1 MAKVKKGS
9 LSGRVNPVSLGSTAD
24 ASFMIGEVD
33 EKDNDDFNLS
43 YVNSIIDYSDLGIE
57 DDNVKNKLIL
67 LESQIRFHERKTMQH
82 ILEYSRAIYEGNKI
96 FSNNRNGNFGKWVD
110 RLGISRE
117 TAYTFIRR
125 YNLYEDKKNE
135 KILELPGRVI
145 KELTGKNKE
154 DYNDA
159 EIIEILNAEKPMIA
173 ISGMKAKKREEKLKN
188 IEEKKEYLYN
198 LIINKETSVKRI
210 QEEIKELR
218 KEYEALIIE
227 DHQ

>member
-9 LSGRVNPVSLGSTAD
+9 LLGRVNPVSLGSTAN

-57 DDNVKNKLIL
+57 DDNIKNRLIL

-110 RLGISRE
+110 QLGISRE
-117 TAYTFIRR
+117 TANTFVRR
-125 YNLYEDKKNE
+125 YTLYEDKKNE
-135 KILELPGRVI
+135 
-145 KELTGKNKE
+145 
-154 DYNDA
+154 
-159 EIIEILNAEKPMIA
+159 
-173 ISGMKAKKREEKLKN
+173 
-188 IEEKKEYLYN
+188 
-198 LIINKETSVKRI
+198 
-210 QEEIKELR
+210 
-218 KEYEALIIE
+218 
-227 DHQ
+227 

>member
-9 LSGRVNPVSLGSTAD
+9 LLGRVNPVSLGSTAN

-57 DDNVKNKLIL
+57 DDNIKNRLIL

-110 RLGISRE
+110 QLGISRE
-117 TAYTFIRR
+117 TANTFVRR
-125 YNLYEDKKNE
+125 YTLYEDKKNE

-173 ISGMKAKKREEKLKN
+173 ISDMKAKKKEEKLKN